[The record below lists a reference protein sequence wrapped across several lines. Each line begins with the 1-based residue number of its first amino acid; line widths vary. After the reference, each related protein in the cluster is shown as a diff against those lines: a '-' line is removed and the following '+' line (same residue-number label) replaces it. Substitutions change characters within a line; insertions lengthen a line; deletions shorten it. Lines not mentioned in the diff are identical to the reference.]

1 MTVGAATV
9 GPEGSIADAARIMLE
24 HRVSGLPVVDS
35 QGALVGIVTER
46 DLLRRAEIGT
56 ERKRP
61 RWLDVWVGTGELAEG
76 YVRAHGRR
84 VADVMTRNVVSVDT
98 DTPLDEVVTLM
109 ERDGFKRL
117 PVLRDGRIAGIVSR
131 ANLVLA
137 LSRRLIETSP
147 APGDDL
153 AVRKHILDEIA
164 EKGWTPSAIIQVDV
178 SDGVV
183 ELSGTVLDER
193 VRQAIAVAAR
203 NAPGVTEVKD
213 NLTVMAF
220 VPAWV

>member
-9 GPEGSIADAARIMLE
+9 GPEDSIADAARIMLE
-24 HRVSGLPVVDS
+24 HRVSGLPVVDG
-35 QGALVGIVTER
+35 QGGLVGIVTER

-56 ERKRP
+56 EHRRP
-61 RWLDVWVGTGELAEG
+61 RWLEMWVGTGELAEE

-84 VADVMTRNVVSVDT
+84 IGDVMTRKVVSVDT

-109 ERDGFKRL
+109 EREGLKRL
-117 PVLRDGRIAGIVSR
+117 PVIRDGRIAGIVSR

-137 LSRRLIETSP
+137 LSRRIPESP
-147 APGDDL
+147 PVLDDDL
-153 AVRKHILDEIA
+153 SIRRHILDEIA
-164 EKGWTPSAIIQVDV
+164 GNGWAPSAIIQVDV

-183 ELSGTVLDER
+183 ELSGSVLDER

-203 NAPGVTEVKD
+203 NVPGVAEVKD
-213 NLTVMAF
+213 NLTVMPF
-220 VPAWV
+220 IPAWT

>member
-61 RWLDVWVGTGELAEG
+61 RWLDVWVGTGELAEE